1 MFICGLSVL
10 WLSSLCCLPP
20 SLSCGCPLYV
30 APSPPLSCSCSLV
43 AVLFLLPPFS
53 VFRLFSYVAPLL
65 CLPAV
70 LLCCPSPLS
79 VLWLSSLCCPPLFS
93 LCSHLPLSCMCM
105 AVLFC
110 CPSLPAVLLC
120 CPPSLSCGCP
130 LCATPLCHMAVS
142 LDITIC
148 PPPSR
153 LMPALPPVPIA
164 IGGCL
169 VNLVNLQYM
178 I

>member
-1 MFICGLSVL
+1 MLPPPLSVL
-10 WLSSLCCLPP
+10 WLSSLCCPP
-20 SLSCGCPLYV
+20 SPFVLQLFSCGCPL
-30 APSPPLSCSCSLV
+30 
-43 AVLFLLPPFS
+43 F
-53 VFRLFSYVAPLL
+53 VAPLL

-70 LLCCPSPLS
+70 LLCCPPSLSSGCSLMLPQPPLCSVAVLSMLPPSVFFMFSPPSVLHVHGCSLLLPLSSGCSLMLPPFS
-79 VLWLSSLCCPPLFS
+79 VLWLSSLCY
-93 LCSHLPLSCMCM
+93 
-105 AVLFC
+105 
-110 CPSLPAVLLC
+110 
-120 CPPSLSCGCP
+120 P
-130 LCATPLCHMAVS
+130 LCYMAVS